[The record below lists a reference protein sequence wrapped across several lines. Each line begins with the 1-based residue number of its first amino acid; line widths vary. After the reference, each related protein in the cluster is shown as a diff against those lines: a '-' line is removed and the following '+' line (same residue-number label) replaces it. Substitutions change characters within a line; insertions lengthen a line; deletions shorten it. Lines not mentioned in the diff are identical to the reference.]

1 MITLIE
7 HIVAIRNYAKD
18 IHYHAH
24 GDSFYGIHLLMD
36 RVAEN
41 LDKYEDDLKEVCYLG
56 EIQEVPSSADI
67 LKVAAAYIPEITDD
81 NKENIGR
88 LSDLISTALDDIVRL
103 KGNSPAQDSLLD
115 GLAQDLQLKRGLLW
129 RQK

>member
-7 HIVAIRNYAKD
+7 RLEAIKNYAKD

-36 RVAEN
+36 RVADGIDEQI
-41 LDKYEDDLKEVCYLG
+41 DTIKEVCYLG
-56 EIQEVPSSADI
+56 AIQEVPSSSDI
-67 LKVAAAYIPEITDD
+67 LRVAAAYVPEITDD
-81 NKENIGR
+81 IKANIGR
-88 LSDLISTALDDIVRL
+88 LSDAISQAIDDVERL
-103 KGNSPAQDSLLD
+103 KGTSSAQDSVLD
-115 GLAQDLQLKRGLLW
+115 TVAQSLQLKRGLLW

>member
-7 HIVAIRNYAKD
+7 RLEAIKNYAKD

-36 RVAEN
+36 RVSDGIDEQI
-41 LDKYEDDLKEVCYLG
+41 DTIKEVCYLG
-56 EIQEVPSSADI
+56 AIQEVPSSADI
-67 LKVAAAYIPEITDD
+67 LKVASAYIPEITDD

-88 LSDLISTALDDIVRL
+88 LSDLIAQTLDDVERL
-103 KGNSPAQDSLLD
+103 KGTSPAQDSVLD
-115 GLAQDLQLKRGLLW
+115 TVAQSLQLKRGLLW